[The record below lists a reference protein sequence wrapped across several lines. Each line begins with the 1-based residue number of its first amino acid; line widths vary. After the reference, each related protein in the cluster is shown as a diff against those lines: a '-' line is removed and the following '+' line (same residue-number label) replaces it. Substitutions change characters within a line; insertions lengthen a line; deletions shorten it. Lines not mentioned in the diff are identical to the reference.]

1 MSEMGSLT
9 KRSTDLLERVPGL
22 RRGPTER
29 VRQKG
34 KRTFARAR
42 STAKKTTKTTAKATG
57 ALAAVGTGAS
67 AVWRRG
73 RSIAESAGER
83 LSGGSHRPRWRR
95 RAGVAA
101 GAGTAAGAA
110 YFLDPNSGK
119 RRRHGARDRIAALV
133 RRGGR
138 KAERAG
144 SYGAHTAA
152 GKARGAAASAA
163 PTETPS
169 DETLADRVR
178 SVVLRPED
186 APKGE
191 VNINVVDGVVYLRG
205 EVDESDRIRSLVEA
219 TEKVDGVRRV
229 ESLLHTPA

>member
-1 MSEMGSLT
+1 MGSLT

-22 RRGPTER
+22 RRGPAER
-29 VRQKG
+29 VQEKG
-34 KRTFARAR
+34 RRTFARAK
-42 STAKKTTKTTAKATG
+42 STAKNPTKTTAKATG
-57 ALAAVGTGAS
+57 AFAAVGRGAKG
-67 AVWRRG
+67 VFQRG
-73 RSIAESAGER
+73 RTIAASAGER
-83 LSGGSHRPRWRR
+83 LTGGSDRPRWRR

-119 RRRHGARDRIAALV
+119 RRRHVARDRIAALV

-144 SYGAHTAA
+144 SYGAHTVA
-152 GKARGAAASAA
+152 GKAKGVAASAA
-163 PTETPS
+163 PTETPN

-178 SVVLRPED
+178 SVVLRPVD

-205 EVDESDRIRSLVEA
+205 EVEESEEIRSLVEA
-219 TEKVDGVRRV
+219 TERVDGVRRV

>member
-1 MSEMGSLT
+1 MGSLT
-9 KRSTDLLERVPGL
+9 KRSSELLERVPGL

-29 VRQKG
+29 VQQKG
-34 KRTFARAR
+34 RGTVTRAKAA
-42 STAKKTTKTTAKATG
+42 AKNTTKATA
-57 ALAAVGTGAS
+57 ALAAVGRGAQG
-67 AVWRRG
+67 AWRRG
-73 RSIAESAGER
+73 RSIAESAADKVDR
-83 LSGGSHRPRWRR
+83 SSGRRRWRR

-110 YFLDPNSGK
+110 YFLDPNSGR
-119 RRRHGARDRIAALV
+119 RRRHIARDRIAALI

-138 KAERAG
+138 KAERAA

-152 GKARGAAASAA
+152 GKAKGVAAGAPS
-163 PTETPS
+163 TETPN

-178 SVVLRPED
+178 SVVMRPAD

-205 EVDESDRIRSLVEA
+205 EVEQSDQIRELVDA

-229 ESLLHTPA
+229 ESLLHTHA

>member
-1 MSEMGSLT
+1 MGSLT

-29 VRQKG
+29 VQQKG
-34 KRTFARAR
+34 KRTLARAKG
-42 STAKKTTKTTAKATG
+42 TAKNTTKTTAKATG
-57 ALAAVGTGAS
+57 AVALVGRGAS
-67 AVWRRG
+67 AAWRRG
-73 RSIAESAGER
+73 RSIAESVADR
-83 LSGGSHRPRWRR
+83 LSGDSGRRPWRR
-95 RAGVAA
+95 RAKVAA

-119 RRRHGARDRIAALV
+119 RRRHVARDRVAALL

-138 KAERAG
+138 RAERAG
-144 SYGAHTAA
+144 SYGAHTVA
-152 GKARGAAASAA
+152 GKAKGVAASAA
-163 PTETPS
+163 PTETPN

-178 SVVLRPED
+178 SVVLRPAD

-205 EVDESDRIRSLVEA
+205 EVEQPDEIRDLVEA
-219 TEKVDGVRRV
+219 TERVDGVRRV
-229 ESLLHTPA
+229 ESLLHAPA

>member
-1 MSEMGSLT
+1 MGSLT
-9 KRSTDLLERVPGL
+9 KRSTELLERVPGL
-22 RRGPTER
+22 RRGPKER
-29 VRQKG
+29 VQQKG

-42 STAKKTTKTTAKATG
+42 SSAKKTTKATG
-57 ALAAVGTGAS
+57 ALAAIGTGAN
-67 AVWRRG
+67 AVRRRG
-73 RSIAESAGER
+73 RSIAASAGDR
-83 LSGGSHRPRWRR
+83 LAGGSNRPRWRR

-110 YFLDPNSGK
+110 YFLDPSSGK
-119 RRRHGARDRIAALV
+119 RRRHIARDRIAALV

-138 KAERAG
+138 RAERTG
-144 SYGAHTAA
+144 GYGAHTVA
-152 GKARGAAASAA
+152 GKAKGAAASAA

-178 SVVLRPED
+178 SVVLRPAD
-186 APKGE
+186 APKGD

-205 EVDESDRIRSLVEA
+205 EVDEPDRIRGLVEA